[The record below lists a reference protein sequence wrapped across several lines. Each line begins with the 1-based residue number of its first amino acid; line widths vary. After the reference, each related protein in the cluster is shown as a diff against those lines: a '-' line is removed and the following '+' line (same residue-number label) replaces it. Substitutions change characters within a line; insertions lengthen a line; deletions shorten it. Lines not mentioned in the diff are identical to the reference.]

1 MYLQHFRLTELP
13 FTITPD
19 TAFFMNRSGYRDALN
34 VMKVAL
40 DMGEGFLKV
49 TGEVGTGKT
58 LLCRAL
64 INNLGDE
71 YVTAYVP
78 NPYLSPESL
87 FLTIADELGIR
98 YMPNIKQHALLKR
111 ITWSLLKLRKEGK
124 RVVLCL
130 DEAQAM
136 PIETLETLRLL
147 TNLETEKRKL
157 IQVVLFGQPELDEV
171 LSEPSIRQLRQ
182 RITFSYTLAP
192 LSRDAMKRYL
202 DHRLSVAGY
211 TDGDMF
217 DEDALEL
224 LYVASRGIPRLVN
237 ILAHKAMIV
246 AYGIG
251 DLLVTRKH
259 MRVSIEDTDDAR
271 RWQKNSAG
279 ARNRIMRWAYGTF
292 GTFALISL
300 LIFGLN
306 SPEVMALIK

>member
-1 MYLQHFRLTELP
+1 MYLQHFRLKELP
-13 FTITPD
+13 FSITPD

-78 NPYLSPESL
+78 NPYLTPESL

-111 ITWSLLKLRKEGK
+111 ITWSLLKMRKEGK

-157 IQVVLFGQPELDEV
+157 IQVILFGQPELDDV

-182 RITFSYTLAP
+182 RITFSYRLTP
-192 LSRDAMKRYL
+192 LNRDAMKRYL

-211 TDGDMF
+211 MDGDMF

-251 DLLVTRKH
+251 DLIVTRKH

-271 RWQKNSAG
+271 RWHQKSA
-279 ARNRIMRWAYGTF
+279 RKRDRIMRWAYGTF

-300 LIFGLN
+300 VIFGLN